1 MTRKDNKSFAYLRG
15 SLYTSADVKLNPGP
29 WLRKK
34 EKGLN
39 PRKRH
44 GSPPSSELSAPW
56 TDGAHSWSYRC

>member
-39 PRKRH
+39 P
-44 GSPPSSELSAPW
+44 
-56 TDGAHSWSYRC
+56 